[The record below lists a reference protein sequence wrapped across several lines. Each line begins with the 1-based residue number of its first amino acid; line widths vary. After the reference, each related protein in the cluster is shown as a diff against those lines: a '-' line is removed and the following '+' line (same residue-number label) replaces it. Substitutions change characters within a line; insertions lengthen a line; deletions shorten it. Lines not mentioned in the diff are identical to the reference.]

1 MEIKKFGKK
10 FITKAWN
17 GEKLDS
23 TMIAID
29 TETSLITS
37 PAIIPDLVLITA
49 YDGGDYI
56 YTIKNKVFMQFM
68 EVNLDATCLF
78 WNGAFDIPVL
88 EQTGFSFDSRIMK
101 NKVLDGQIL
110 YRLLS
115 IAMQGK
121 EANKWSL
128 DYVTETILKEVL
140 DKDESIRLTF
150 GQYLNEDKSVRYSD
164 ISEAHI
170 KYACLDPVATYLC
183 TQKILKKIATL
194 PTTTNLAHNIN
205 LLGDLALA
213 KVTRNGIH
221 IDQERVTRIKQ
232 ELELEKVRNE
242 EILSTYGYIKGKK
255 GNTKVLEEICQKEG
269 FNLPATETG
278 KMCTAKVYLEDYKG
292 HPFIEAYLQF
302 KGFSKMQNFLTDL
315 DAPIVYPR
323 YNTIKV
329 TSRTSCTK
337 PNIQQLPRIGGIR
350 ECFIPAKGNVFLDI
364 DYSAIELAAISS
376 INLKLFKNSVM
387 ADIINEGTCPHKY
400 AASKIYKIPIEEV
413 TKDHR
418 QIAKVLNFG
427 LCANMSAETFTGH
440 AAKFGVILTVEESSI
455 LKKEWVK
462 VYPEF
467 GKYWARG
474 FGRTTVLTESGFIRT
489 ECSYTEGLNFPMQSR
504 VAEGCKIALYNL
516 THAGYKVV
524 AFIHDQMDIEHS
536 IEDSERALRHCQE
549 IMVESMSLV
558 IRGVKVSVTGEIC
571 ERFKK

>member
-10 FITKAWN
+10 FITKTWN

-23 TMIAID
+23 TMMAID

-56 YTIKNKVFMQFM
+56 YIIKNKVFIQFM
-68 EVNLDATCLF
+68 EVNLDTTCLF
-78 WNGAFDIPVL
+78 WNAAFDIPVL

-101 NKVLDGQIL
+101 NRVLDGQIL

-183 TQKILKKIATL
+183 TQKILKQIATL

-302 KGFSKMQNFLTDL
+302 KGFSKQQNFLNDL
-315 DAPIVYPR
+315 EVPIVYPR

-337 PNIQQLPRIGGIR
+337 PNIQQMPRLGDIR
-350 ECFIPAKGNVFLDI
+350 GCFIPTPGSVFLDI
-364 DYSAIELAAISS
+364 DYSAIELSALAS

-387 ADIINEGTCPHKY
+387 ADLINEDKDLHKY
-400 AASKIYKIPIEEV
+400 AASKIYKVAEDDVSKEQ
-413 TKDHR
+413 R
-418 QIAKVLNFG
+418 QTAKILNFG
-427 LCANMSAETFTGH
+427 LVANMSPDTFCGH
-440 AAKFGVILTVEESSI
+440 AAKFGLTLTIEESTF
-455 LKKEWVK
+455 LKSEWVK
-462 VYPEF
+462 VFPEMAQ
-467 GKYWARG
+467 YWKRG
-474 FGRTTVLTESGFIRT
+474 FGKTIVVTDTGFIRGD
-489 ECSYTEGLNFPMQSR
+489 CSYTEFLNCPMQLKC
-504 VAEGCKIALYNL
+504 AEGAKIALYNIIKS
-516 THAGYKVV
+516 GYKVV
-524 AFIHDQMDIEHS
+524 AFIHDQVIIEHPLEGS
-536 IEDSERALRHCQE
+536 GCALRHCQE
-549 IMVESMSLV
+549 IMVDSMSQV
-558 IRGVKVSVTGEIC
+558 IRGVKVSTTGEIC
-571 ERFKK
+571 DRFKK